1 MPVFNYEAKNKD
13 GSVIKNKM
21 EAQTKDEVITSL
33 RQRGYYP
40 TSVTGEGTGL
50 NANVEISFLN
60 KVSLKDIS
68 MFCRQFAFIMQSGT
82 PMLRAIELTMEQSEN
97 TKMKDIL
104 KRTYAQVQKGRALSD
119 ALRHEDDI
127 PELMVNMIA
136 AGESSGRLDYIMN
149 ELSEYY
155 RKLYKQKQKISTAT
169 MYPKIVITF
178 SIIIVMGMVTFIVPS
193 FIANLGDMGAELPL
207 PTKILVGFSDSIR
220 NYWLLWLAIIAAGVG
235 FKTLVLDKDE
245 NILMTRSKRQ
255 LNMPLFGKI
264 NSQLL
269 AGRFASTFSIL
280 LSSGLGIIQALEVG
294 SKVLENKYVEKKL
307 LQAGEDIK
315 KGNTIGKTI
324 EDLNVFP
331 VMLTQMITVGEE
343 TGQLEEIMQKTAQFY
358 DGEAETAIE
367 KMITLIEPIL
377 IIVLAVI
384 VFFIVLSLFL
394 PMFSM
399 MDAIST
405 QH

>member
-1 MPVFNYEAKNKD
+1 MPVFNYEAKNID
-13 GSVIKNKM
+13 GNVIKNKM
-21 EAQTKDEVITSL
+21 EAQTKEEVIASL

-50 NANVEISFLN
+50 NANVEISFLT
-60 KVSLKDIS
+60 KVTLKDIS
-68 MFCRQFAFIMQSGT
+68 MFCRQFAFIIQSGT

-97 TKMKDIL
+97 IKMKDIL
-104 KRTYAQVQKGRALSD
+104 RRTYAQVQKGRALSD

-169 MYPKIVITF
+169 MYPKIVIVF

-193 FIANLGDMGAELPL
+193 FIANLGEMGAELPL
-207 PTKILVGFSDSIR
+207 PTKMLVWISDSIR
-220 NYWLLWLAIIAAGVG
+220 HYWVLWGAIIAAGIT
-235 FKTLVLDKDE
+235 FKVLILDKDE
-245 NILMTRSKRQ
+245 KILIARSKRQ
-255 LNMPLFGKI
+255 LRGKLFGTV

-280 LSSGLGIIQALEVG
+280 LSSGLGILQAIEVS
-294 SKVLENKYVEKKL
+294 SKVLENKYVEKRL
-307 LQAGEDIK
+307 LQAAEEIK

-377 IIVLAVI
+377 IIVLAVV

-399 MDAIST
+399 MDAISGL
-405 QH
+405 